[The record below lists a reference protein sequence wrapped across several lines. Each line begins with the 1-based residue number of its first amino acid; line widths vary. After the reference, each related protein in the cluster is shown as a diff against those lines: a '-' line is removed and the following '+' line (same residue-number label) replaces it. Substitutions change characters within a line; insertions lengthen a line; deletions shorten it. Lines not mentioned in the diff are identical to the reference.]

1 MIQQKPVLRIN
12 PTLEQS
18 MNPGAIKI
26 IWAARSLR
34 DEQLP
39 HVCAAPLVR
48 MVCMTQR
55 EHFGY
60 CSKSIQLT
68 IGSRN
73 RGDMG
78 LFSLHASFQAE
89 QTGIIFSANRP
100 RQTPSPLCQRWSN
113 VEPSQPFLEISRAM
127 RHGRAASK
135 AKPAPECMDDHLW
148 TIAALNRG
156 DSCRQVDLDA
166 CHGLLCSS
174 RPGQAAAHGSPHS
187 PAVGAA
193 PSRPCR
199 PAMVVD
205 QNDASRFLIW
215 VSAPPRTAPAAANR
229 DLSMQQQPGEEVGL
243 DVAVLAP
250 HPKHLELRVA
260 PSSYLRH
267 PSARAA
273 TGATQTPSSGDGK
286 AQSADGTPLAAVVC
300 GWSAHAR
307 WRIEACSERPKT
319 LLRRPS
325 PSP

>member
-78 LFSLHASFQAE
+78 LFLLHAPFQAK

-215 VSAPPRTAPAAANR
+215 VPAPPRTAPAAANR

-243 DVAVLAP
+243 DVALLALDAETLRTPGRVLIIS
-250 HPKHLELRVA
+250 VA
-260 PSSYLRH
+260 SECE
-267 PSARAA
+267 
-273 TGATQTPSSGDGK
+273 SGHWGHSD
-286 AQSADGTPLAAVVC
+286 PLQ
-300 GWSAHAR
+300 R
-307 WRIEACSERPKT
+307 
-319 LLRRPS
+319 
-325 PSP
+325 

>member
-1 MIQQKPVLRIN
+1 MLRIN

-174 RPGQAAAHGSPHS
+174 RPGAGGSTWQPPQSSCWGSPQPSMS
-187 PAVGAA
+187 PSDG
-193 PSRPCR
+193 SRP
-199 PAMVVD
+199 
-205 QNDASRFLIW
+205 
-215 VSAPPRTAPAAANR
+215 
-229 DLSMQQQPGEEVGL
+229 
-243 DVAVLAP
+243 
-250 HPKHLELRVA
+250 K
-260 PSSYLRH
+260 
-267 PSARAA
+267 
-273 TGATQTPSSGDGK
+273 
-286 AQSADGTPLAAVVC
+286 
-300 GWSAHAR
+300 
-307 WRIEACSERPKT
+307 
-319 LLRRPS
+319 
-325 PSP
+325 

>member
-1 MIQQKPVLRIN
+1 
-12 PTLEQS
+12 

-26 IWAARSLR
+26 IWAARSPR
-34 DEQLP
+34 DLQFP

-78 LFSLHASFQAE
+78 LFSLHASFQAK

-166 CHGLLCSS
+166 CYGLSCPS
-174 RPGQAAAHGSPHS
+174 RPGQAAAGGSPHS
-187 PAVGAA
+187 SAVVAA
-193 PSRPCR
+193 PTRSCC

-205 QNDASRFLIW
+205 PHGTSSCLLW
-215 VSAPPRTAPAAANR
+215 V
-229 DLSMQQQPGEEVGL
+229 
-243 DVAVLAP
+243 
-250 HPKHLELRVA
+250 
-260 PSSYLRH
+260 
-267 PSARAA
+267 
-273 TGATQTPSSGDGK
+273 GAT
-286 AQSADGTPLAAVVC
+286 
-300 GWSAHAR
+300 
-307 WRIEACSERPKT
+307 
-319 LLRRPS
+319 
-325 PSP
+325 